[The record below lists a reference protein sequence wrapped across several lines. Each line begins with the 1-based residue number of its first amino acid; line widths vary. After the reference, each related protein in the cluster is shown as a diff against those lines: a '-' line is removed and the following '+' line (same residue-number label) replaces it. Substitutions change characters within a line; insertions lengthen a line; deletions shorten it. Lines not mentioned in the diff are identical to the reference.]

1 MAELTRK
8 DISITQGQK
17 SIGRRQSSAICLVCG
32 SSITRNYLMLNG
44 YQVFRCAACGFEF
57 VHPTPTP
64 AELARYYDQSYAV
77 PLERY
82 ARSSAR
88 NTGHIADLERWQPGR
103 GRLLEVGASYGH
115 SLAAARAR
123 GWLPAG
129 VELSPTASRYA
140 RKQLGLP
147 VFTADL
153 LDAPFAERSFD
164 AAIMWHVLEHT
175 HDPSAQVARLF
186 SLLRPGGVLGLR
198 VPNIAGFGARVAG
211 RSWNWM
217 CPPAHL
223 WYFSPQTLPRLL
235 AQHGFDIL
243 EVATLRGDGDNPYQ
257 HMLVALGGQLNA
269 LRRRVAHAPK
279 RSFSSVQPNMPS
291 DHATT
296 ADAAPVQPNPAA
308 LQRAWLRLL
317 ARAQPI
323 TGALDRATRPLI
335 APLEAAG
342 WGDELLCYARRP

>member
-1 MAELTRK
+1 MQQPPPT
-8 DISITQGQK
+8 ISAAT
-17 SIGRRQSSAICLVCG
+17 IGCPLCAARQARFTLA
-32 SSITRNYLMLNG
+32 LNG
-44 YQVFRCAACGFEF
+44 YQVFRCAACDFQF

-64 AELARYYDQSYAV
+64 AELAEYYDQSYAV

-82 ARSSAR
+82 ARNRAR
-88 NTGHIADLERWQPGR
+88 NTGRIADLERWQPGR

-123 GWLPAG
+123 GWQVAG
-129 VELSPTASRYA
+129 IELSPTAARYA
-140 RKQLGLP
+140 RAQFGLP

-153 LDAPFAERSFD
+153 LDAPFAARSFD
-164 AAIMWHVLEHT
+164 AAMMWHVLEHT
-175 HDPSAQVARLF
+175 HDPSAQIARLF
-186 SLLRPGGVLGLR
+186 ELLRPGGVLGLR
-198 VPNIAGFGARVAG
+198 VPNIAGFGARVGG
-211 RSWNWM
+211 RSWDWM

-235 AQHGFDIL
+235 AQHGFAIL
-243 EVATLRGDGDNPYQ
+243 ETTTLRGDGNNPYQ
-257 HMLVALGGQLNA
+257 HTLVALGGRLNA
-269 LRRRVAHAPK
+269 LRQRLARARIRDTAP
-279 RSFSSVQPNMPS
+279 PAIP
-291 DHATT
+291 TT
-296 ADAAPVQPNPAA
+296 HDDPGAARPNPPT
-308 LQRAWLRLL
+308 LQRTWMQLL

>member
-1 MAELTRK
+1 MK
-8 DISITQGQK
+8 
-17 SIGRRQSSAICLVCG
+17 
-32 SSITRNYLMLNG
+32 YLMSCLICHSTLIRPRFIQNG
-44 YQVFRCAACGFEF
+44 ARVFRCAACGFQF

-82 ARSSAR
+82 ARNSAR
-88 NTGHIADLERWQPGR
+88 NAGHIADLERWQPSL

-123 GWLPAG
+123 GWQPAG

-140 RKQLGLP
+140 REQFGLP

-186 SLLRPGGVLGLR
+186 GLLRPGGVLGLR

-243 EVATLRGDGDNPYQ
+243 EVATLRGDGNNPYQ
-257 HMLVALGGQLNA
+257 HTLVALGGQLNA
-269 LRRRVAHAPK
+269 LRRRLARVRMPK
-279 RSFSSVQPNMPS
+279 QQAFDSAQPGRRS
-291 DHATT
+291 DRATT
-296 ADAAPVQPNPAA
+296 DDAAAMLPNPPA
-308 LQRAWLRLL
+308 LQRTWLRLL

-323 TGALDRATRPLI
+323 TSALDRVTRPLI
-335 APLEAAG
+335 APLETAG

>member
-1 MAELTRK
+1 MNQNQEAAGLQIEVST
-8 DISITQGQK
+8 
-17 SIGRRQSSAICLVCG
+17 ICLVCG
-32 SSITRNYLMLNG
+32 SHDIRDHLTVNSYR
-44 YQVFRCAACGFEF
+44 VFRCVACGFQF

-82 ARSSAR
+82 ARNSAR
-88 NTGHIADLERWQPGR
+88 NIGHIADLERWQPSC

-123 GWLPAG
+123 GWQAAG

-140 RKQLGLP
+140 REQFGLP

-153 LDAPFAERSFD
+153 LDAPFAARSFD

-175 HDPSAQVARLF
+175 HDPGPQIARLF
-186 SLLRPGGVLGLR
+186 DLLRPDGVLGLR

-211 RSWNWM
+211 RSWDWM

-223 WYFSPQTLPRLL
+223 WYFSSQTLPRLL

-243 EVATLRGDGDNPYQ
+243 EVATLRGDGNNPYQ
-257 HMLVALGGQLNA
+257 HALIALGGQLNA
-269 LRRRVAHAPK
+269 LRRHLARARMSRQQLRDGAQSDLHAA
-279 RSFSSVQPNMPS
+279 R
-291 DHATT
+291 ATT
-296 ADAAPVQPNPAA
+296 DDAAAALPNPPA
-308 LQRAWLRLL
+308 LQRTWLRLL

-335 APLEAAG
+335 ASLEAAG

>member
-1 MAELTRK
+1 MSQNQAAAGVQTE
-8 DISITQGQK
+8 
-17 SIGRRQSSAICLVCG
+17 QSTICMVCG
-32 SSITRNYLMLNG
+32 SYGIRDHVTING
-44 YQVFRCAACGFEF
+44 YHVFRCAACGFQF
-57 VHPTPTP
+57 VHPTPTL
-64 AELARYYDQSYAV
+64 AELAQYYDQGYAV

-82 ARSSAR
+82 AGNRAR
-88 NTGHIADLERWQPGR
+88 NAGHIADLERWQPGR

-123 GWLPAG
+123 GWQVAG

-140 RKQLGLP
+140 RQQLALP

-153 LDAPFAERSFD
+153 LDAPFAARSFD

-175 HDPSAQVARLF
+175 HDPSAQLARLF
-186 SLLRPGGVLGLR
+186 ELLRPGGVLGLR

-235 AQHGFDIL
+235 AHHGFEML
-243 EVATLRGDGDNPYQ
+243 EIATLRGDGNNPYQ
-257 HMLVALGGQLNA
+257 HTLIALGGQLNA
-269 LRRRVAHAPK
+269 LRRRLARTRRPRQPSPDHAPTSVPDAHAP
-279 RSFSSVQPNMPS
+279 RADSI
-291 DHATT
+291 T
-296 ADAAPVQPNPAA
+296 ALPNPPT
-308 LQRAWLRLL
+308 LQRTWMQLL
-317 ARAQPI
+317 TRAQPV

-335 APLEAAG
+335 ASLEAAG

>member
-1 MAELTRK
+1 MNC
-8 DISITQGQK
+8 SICHSNRIYPRFTQ
-17 SIGRRQSSAICLVCG
+17 
-32 SSITRNYLMLNG
+32 NG
-44 YQVFRCAACGFEF
+44 ARVFRCAACGFQF

-82 ARSSAR
+82 ARNSAR
-88 NTGHIADLERWQPGR
+88 NAGHIADLERWQPGR

-115 SLAAARAR
+115 SLAAARTR

-140 RKQLGLP
+140 RQQFGLP

-153 LDAPFAERSFD
+153 LDAPFAARSFD

-175 HDPSAQVARLF
+175 HDPSAQIARLF
-186 SLLRPGGVLGLR
+186 DLLRPGGVLGLR

-235 AQHGFDIL
+235 AHHGFDIL
-243 EVATLRGDGDNPYQ
+243 EVATLRGDGTNPYQ
-257 HMLVALGGQLNA
+257 HALIALGGQLNV
-269 LRRRVAHAPK
+269 LRRRLARARMSRQQLRYGAPPDMHDA
-279 RSFSSVQPNMPS
+279 R
-291 DHATT
+291 AT
-296 ADAAPVQPNPAA
+296 ADDAAAAPPNPPA
-308 LQRAWLRLL
+308 LQRTWLRLL
-317 ARAQPI
+317 ALTQPI
-323 TGALDRATRPLI
+323 TGALDHATRPLI

>member
-1 MAELTRK
+1 MSQNQEAAGLRTKERT
-8 DISITQGQK
+8 
-17 SIGRRQSSAICLVCG
+17 ICLVCG
-32 SSITRNYLMLNG
+32 SHDIREHLTVNS
-44 YQVFRCAACGFEF
+44 YQVFRCAACGFQF

-82 ARSSAR
+82 ARNSVR
-88 NTGHIADLERWQPGR
+88 NDGHIADLERWQPVR

-123 GWLPAG
+123 GWQTTG

-140 RKQLGLP
+140 RQQFGLP
-147 VFTADL
+147 VFAADL

-175 HDPSAQVARLF
+175 HDPSAQIARLF
-186 SLLRPGGVLGLR
+186 DLLRPGGVLGLR

-217 CPPAHL
+217 SPPAHL

-235 AQHGFDIL
+235 VQHGFDIL
-243 EVATLRGDGDNPYQ
+243 EVATLRGDGNNPYQ
-257 HMLVALGGQLNA
+257 HTLVALGGQLNA
-269 LRRRVAHAPK
+269 LRRRLARARMPK
-279 RSFSSVQPNMPS
+279 QQSLDNPQPSIRS
-291 DHATT
+291 DRATT
-296 ADAAPVQPNPAA
+296 DGAAAVLPNPPA
-308 LQRAWLRLL
+308 LQRTWLRLL
-317 ARAQPI
+317 ELAQPI

>member
-1 MAELTRK
+1 MSQNQAAVEVQTE
-8 DISITQGQK
+8 
-17 SIGRRQSSAICLVCG
+17 QSTICMVCG
-32 SSITRNYLMLNG
+32 SHDIRDHLTINS
-44 YQVFRCAACGFEF
+44 YQVLRCAACGFQF

-64 AELARYYDQSYAV
+64 AELAHYYDQSYAV

-82 ARSSAR
+82 AGNRAR
-88 NTGHIADLERWQPGR
+88 NAGHIADLERWQPGC

-123 GWLPAG
+123 GWQVAG

-140 RKQLGLP
+140 RAQFGLP

-153 LDAPFAERSFD
+153 LNAPFAARSFD

-175 HDPSAQVARLF
+175 HDPSAQIARLF
-186 SLLRPGGVLGLR
+186 ELLRPGGVLGLR

-235 AQHGFDIL
+235 TQHGFDIL
-243 EVATLRGDGDNPYQ
+243 EITTLRGDGNNPYQ
-257 HMLVALGGQLNA
+257 HTLIALGGQLNA
-269 LRRRVAHAPK
+269 LRRRLARARICDTTP
-279 RSFSSVQPNMPS
+279 PTMYATS
-291 DHATT
+291 D
-296 ADAAPVQPNPAA
+296 DPAARLPNPPA
-308 LQRAWLRLL
+308 LQRIWMQLL
-317 ARAQPI
+317 AWAQPI
-323 TGALDRATRPLI
+323 TAALDRATRPLI

>member
-1 MAELTRK
+1 MNCL
-8 DISITQGQK
+8 
-17 SIGRRQSSAICLVCG
+17 ICY
-32 SSITRNYLMLNG
+32 SNRIHYRFTENG
-44 YQVFRCAACGFEF
+44 YRVFRCAACGFQF

-64 AELARYYDQSYAV
+64 ADLARYYDQSYAV

-82 ARSSAR
+82 ARNSAR
-88 NTGHIADLERWQPGR
+88 NTGHIADLERWLPGR
-103 GRLLEVGASYGH
+103 GQLLEVGASYGH

-123 GWLPAG
+123 GWQAAG

-140 RKQLGLP
+140 RKQFGLP

-153 LDAPFAERSFD
+153 LDAPFAKRSFD

-186 SLLRPGGVLGLR
+186 DLLRPSGVLGLR

-235 AQHGFDIL
+235 TQHGFDLL
-243 EVATLRGDGDNPYQ
+243 EVATLRGDGNNPYQ
-257 HMLVALGGQLNA
+257 HTLIALGGQLNA
-269 LRRRVAHAPK
+269 LRRRLARARIPGQPTPENAP
-279 RSFSSVQPNMPS
+279 SAIHTSNDDP
-291 DHATT
+291 
-296 ADAAPVQPNPAA
+296 AAALPNPPA
-308 LQRAWLRLL
+308 LQRTWMHLL
-317 ARAQPI
+317 TQAQPI

>member
-1 MAELTRK
+1 MNCLICHSDQIRYRLTE
-8 DISITQGQK
+8 
-17 SIGRRQSSAICLVCG
+17 
-32 SSITRNYLMLNG
+32 NG
-44 YQVFRCAACGFEF
+44 ARVFRCAACGFQF
-57 VHPTPTP
+57 VYPTPTP
-64 AELARYYDQSYAV
+64 AELARYYDQGYAV
-77 PLERY
+77 PLARY
-82 ARSSAR
+82 AGNHAR
-88 NTGHIADLERWQPGR
+88 NTGHIANLERWQPSR

-123 GWLPAG
+123 GWQVAG

-140 RKQLGLP
+140 RAQFGLP

-153 LDAPFAERSFD
+153 LDAPFAAASFD

-175 HDPSAQVARLF
+175 HDPSAQIGRLF
-186 SLLRPGGVLGLR
+186 ELMRPGGVLGLR

-235 AQHGFDIL
+235 AQHGFQIL
-243 EVATLRGDGDNPYQ
+243 ETTTLRGDGDNPYQ
-257 HMLVALGGQLNA
+257 HTLVALGGQLNA
-269 LRRRVAHAPK
+269 LRRRLARARMPRQQSHYTAPANTHD
-279 RSFSSVQPNMPS
+279 P
-291 DHATT
+291 HATT
-296 ADAAPVQPNPAA
+296 DDPAAMQPNPPA
-308 LQRAWLRLL
+308 LQRTWMQVL

-335 APLEAAG
+335 APMEAAG

>member
-1 MAELTRK
+1 MNCLICHSDRIRYRLTE
-8 DISITQGQK
+8 
-17 SIGRRQSSAICLVCG
+17 
-32 SSITRNYLMLNG
+32 NG
-44 YQVFRCAACGFEF
+44 ARVFRCEACGFQF

-64 AELARYYDQSYAV
+64 ADLARYYDQSYAV
-77 PLERY
+77 PLARY
-82 ARSSAR
+82 AGNRAR
-88 NTGHIADLERWQPGR
+88 NAGHIADLERWQPGR

-115 SLAAARAR
+115 SLAEARDR
-123 GWLPAG
+123 GWQVAG
-129 VELSPTASRYA
+129 VELSPSASGYA
-140 RKQLGLP
+140 RQQFGLP

-153 LDAPFAERSFD
+153 LDAPFATASFD

-175 HDPSAQVARLF
+175 HDPSAQIARLF
-186 SLLRPGGVLGLR
+186 ELLRPGGVLGLR

-235 AQHGFDIL
+235 AQHGFQIL
-243 EVATLRGDGDNPYQ
+243 ETTTLRGDGDNPYQ
-257 HMLVALGGQLNA
+257 HVLVALGGQLNA
-269 LRRRVAHAPK
+269 LRRRLARTRIRNNAQEAAMPT
-279 RSFSSVQPNMPS
+279 PNDDP
-291 DHATT
+291 
-296 ADAAPVQPNPAA
+296 AAVQPNPPA
-308 LQRAWLRLL
+308 LQRAWMQLL

>member
-1 MAELTRK
+1 MNCLICHSNR
-8 DISITQGQK
+8 IHYRFTQ
-17 SIGRRQSSAICLVCG
+17 
-32 SSITRNYLMLNG
+32 NG
-44 YQVFRCAACGFEF
+44 ARVLRCAACGFQF

-82 ARSSAR
+82 AGNRAR
-88 NTGHIADLERWQPGR
+88 NAGHIADLERWQPGR

-123 GWLPAG
+123 GWQVAG

-140 RKQLGLP
+140 RAQLGLP

-153 LDAPFAERSFD
+153 LDAPFAARSFD
-164 AAIMWHVLEHT
+164 TAIMWHVLEHT
-175 HDPSAQVARLF
+175 HDPSAQIARLF
-186 SLLRPGGVLGLR
+186 ELLRPDGVLGLR

-235 AQHGFDIL
+235 TQHGFDML
-243 EVATLRGDGDNPYQ
+243 EITTLRGDGNNPYQ
-257 HMLVALGGQLNA
+257 HILIALGGQLNA
-269 LRRRVAHAPK
+269 LRRRLARARICNNTP
-279 RSFSSVQPNMPS
+279 PAMYATS
-291 DHATT
+291 D
-296 ADAAPVQPNPAA
+296 DPAARLPNPPA
-308 LQRAWLRLL
+308 LQRTWMQLL